1 MRRLVSMEPR
11 GRASAWMLT
20 IGTRPSFCRAT
31 IRGTSRSNDQPV
43 MPTSSADKRETGKS
57 DMRRWLRGSA
67 VCVALLAALA
77 HTARAD
83 WSCDLYG
90 GAGFTHPHDAQVDLP
105 DIGISGFHRA
115 LAFDTAALIGGRIA
129 YWRNPAS
136 VFGLAFDVS
145 HFFGPDQ
152 PEQWSDTELFLDGTP
167 VSDGPELIRRF
178 EISVTSLAFDVL
190 FLRLPIAVS
199 KDYPGG
205 RLQPYVS
212 AGPAIFIASMT
223 DTGNFLPA
231 GQTST
236 STSIGAQVGAGA
248 NWLLTPST
256 GIFVE
261 YRYSVFQLDD
271 RFSNGKVV
279 NGLPIGRT
287 DGSATFGIDS
297 VVAGLTFRF

>member
-1 MRRLVSMEPR
+1 MTLKTPI
-11 GRASAWMLT
+11 T
-20 IGTRPSFCRAT
+20 Y
-31 IRGTSRSNDQPV
+31 
-43 MPTSSADKRETGKS
+43 
-57 DMRRWLRGSA
+57 GSYLKIPD
-67 VCVALLAALA
+67 LLSL
-77 HTARAD
+77 
-83 WSCDLYG
+83 
-90 GAGFTHPHDAQVDLP
+90 QK
-105 DIGISGFHRA
+105 
-115 LAFDTAALIGGRIA
+115 
-129 YWRNPAS
+129 
-136 VFGLAFDVS
+136 
-145 HFFGPDQ
+145 
-152 PEQWSDTELFLDGTP
+152 P

-199 KDYPGG
+199 ADHPGG

-236 STSIGAQVGAGA
+236 STSVGAQVGAGV

-256 GIFVE
+256 GFFVE

-271 RFSNGKVV
+271 RFFNGKVV
-279 NGLPIGRT
+279 NGLPLGRT